1 MDASQHPLLT
11 LLPKDAVRR
20 LRGERGRG
28 IAVFRGQVWLTQD
41 GDLRD
46 IVLDAG
52 ESFDFDRPGH
62 VVVQALGDA
71 SLLLYEAESVLGRA
85 QRAAH
90 GLVQRLLP
98 SDRDRHHL
106 AA

>member
-1 MDASQHPLLT
+1 MDASHPPLLT

-28 IAVFRGQVWLTQD
+28 IAVFRGTVWVTQD

-52 ESFDFDRPGH
+52 ESFDFDRPGR

-71 SLLLYEAESVLGRA
+71 SILLYEADGLLGRA
-85 QRAAH
+85 QRTVR
-90 GLVQRLLP
+90 GLVARLL
-98 SDRDRHHL
+98 SRHGHQPV
-106 AA
+106 